1 LPAKIGGNDSDD
13 FTLDG
18 MTAHR
23 AKRKRWMDLIGL
35 LEAMEAG
42 AVTFEDGGPK
52 VIELARELGI
62 ADHHYVLPFYGAP
75 TQPEAVNAEAAGM
88 VSAMVRQATP
98 KLLRYARDH
107 AI

>member
-1 LPAKIGGNDSDD
+1 
-13 FTLDG
+13 

-23 AKRKRWMDLIGL
+23 AKRKRWTDLIAL

-42 AVTFEDGGPK
+42 AVPFEDGSRK
-52 VIELARELGI
+52 VIELARDLGI
-62 ADHHYVLPFYGAP
+62 ADHDYVRPFYGAP
-75 TQPEAVNAEAAGM
+75 TQRNAVSAEAAGM
-88 VSAMVRQATP
+88 ASAMIQQATP